1 MNIIVLYENQVL
13 QNNTNIY
20 KDLSYLISMKYQ
32 PITVKLEKEK
42 ANQLK
47 KVCNLNK
54 TMVSTFI
61 REAIFSKLDEGTISN
76 IAGKNEINYVP
87 EKDNFSWKVKLD
99 NSEEVEVM
107 KNISLEFM
115 ENLAKQL
122 EFQLKKRQE
131 LLKKQNKKSVAVP
144 RRLVK

>member
-1 MNIIVLYENQVL
+1 
-13 QNNTNIY
+13 
-20 KDLSYLISMKYQ
+20 MKYQ

-42 ANQLK
+42 ADQLK

-61 REAIFSKLDEGTISN
+61 REAVFSKLDEGAISN

-99 NSEEVEVM
+99 NGEEVEVM
-107 KNISLEFM
+107 RNIAIGFM
-115 ENLAKQL
+115 EDLAKQL

-131 LLKKQNKKSVAVP
+131 LLKKQDKKSVAVP
-144 RRLVK
+144 RKLIK